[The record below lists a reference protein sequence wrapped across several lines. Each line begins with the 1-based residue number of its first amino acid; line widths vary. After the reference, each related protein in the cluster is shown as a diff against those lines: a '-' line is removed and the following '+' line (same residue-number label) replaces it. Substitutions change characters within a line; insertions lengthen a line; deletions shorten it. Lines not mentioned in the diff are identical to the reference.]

1 MTGQAASS
9 YLWYIFML
17 KVFYSEGIKNCY
29 NLIIKKSLLWV
40 SIIYLIIIF
49 GSYFF
54 NEQILST
61 CLIWVLIIYL
71 IVIFGNYFFNKQYC
85 LKWDINWNVNRI
97 QKWDCKLR

>member
-40 SIIYLIIIF
+40 SIIYLI
-49 GSYFF
+49 
-54 NEQILST
+54 
-61 CLIWVLIIYL
+61 
-71 IVIFGNYFFNKQYC
+71 VIFGNYFFNKQYC